1 MFRWKLTS
9 FVIFSSLFWTISM
22 GSAGLTWFILS
33 SVLQP
38 VPTQADVK
46 EESAESVKDEPED
59 DEPFSEP
66 VKVKVKQE
74 EPESLLQS
82 YPPAGDAGQG
92 SGLESA
98 EARGVQKRRSHST
111 TDV

>member
-1 MFRWKLTS
+1 MYRWKLTS

-38 VPTQADVK
+38 VPTQEVK

-59 DEPFSEP
+59 DEPLSEP
-66 VKVKVKQE
+66 VKVKQE

>member
-1 MFRWKLTS
+1 
-9 FVIFSSLFWTISM
+9 M
-22 GSAGLTWFILS
+22 GSAGLTWFVLS

-38 VPTQADVK
+38 VPTQEEVK

-59 DEPFSEP
+59 NEPFSEP
-66 VKVKVKQE
+66 VKVKQE

-82 YPPAGDAGQG
+82 YPPAGDDAGQG